1 MKESIDDLLK
11 KDKEVNHLLQGEST
25 KTKIKM
31 NQKNKDDEQIIKAIN
46 DRLDNTRDKIKRMAE
61 KSEKE
66 NKKFETGISK
76 QKKGLDEVENYL
88 VK

>member
-1 MKESIDDLLK
+1 
-11 KDKEVNHLLQGEST
+11 
-25 KTKIKM
+25 M

>member
-1 MKESIDDLLK
+1 
-11 KDKEVNHLLQGEST
+11 
-25 KTKIKM
+25 M

-88 VK
+88 VKQIEKINKKIKENVKD